1 MQSPLPR
8 RAANAAVLA
17 GGLVGLLLQD
27 YFAMNGVEAFVFTI
41 MTCLAALALVSIG
54 WNISNRSK

>member
-1 MQSPLPR
+1 MQNPLPR

-17 GGLVGLLLQD
+17 GGLVGLVLQD
-27 YFAMNGVEAFVFTI
+27 YFVMSGIEAFAFTV

-54 WNISNRSK
+54 WNISNRRK